1 MRNCDSRYSEQ
12 QGNVSDREIQIRVT
26 WTLRSG
32 QWKCSHVVTTN
43 FNTFSRKRG
52 HSRCTFRNY
61 ARYLNIILVGFEDI
75 CLKNVWT
82 KIPEKGK
89 FKFQVWFWQHVFGH
103 WCTTA
108 TTTSPTASPTSY
120 PSQQRLINPLWLD
133 GRVTILVS
141 DWLQDDISIPARSL
155 SSVVSSVGI
164 NVAGLPP
171 LCEWGIIIETW
182 TN

>member
-12 QGNVSDREIQIRVT
+12 QGNVSDREIQIGVT

-32 QWKCSHVVTTN
+32 QWKSSHVVRTN
-43 FNTFSRKRG
+43 FNTFSRKQDG
-52 HSRCTFRNY
+52 TKVCTCWNY
-61 ARYLNIILVGFEDI
+61 YLNIILVGFEGI
-75 CLKNVWT
+75 CLKMCQQ
-82 KIPEKGK
+82 KYLKKGK
-89 FKFQVWFWQHVFGH
+89 FKFQVWFWQHVPGQ

-120 PSQQRLINPLWLD
+120 PSHQRLINPLWLD

-141 DWLQDDISIPARSL
+141 DWLQDDISIKARSL
-155 SSVVSSVGI
+155 FSVVSSVGI